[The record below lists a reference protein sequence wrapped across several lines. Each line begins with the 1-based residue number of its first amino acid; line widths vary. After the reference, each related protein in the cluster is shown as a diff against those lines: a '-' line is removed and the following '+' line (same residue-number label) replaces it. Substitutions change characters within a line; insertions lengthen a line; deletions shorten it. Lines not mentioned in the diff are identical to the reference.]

1 MSSLLVVASLYALH
15 AIYIRFLCKVGLF
28 LHILRISR
36 MGLLLFLVIPIGATF
51 TKSQTCVVYALLAQ
65 QNEGNKKLYGA
76 DTSVALANVLFT
88 VKAMLFS
95 NTKWHEYFSP

>member
-1 MSSLLVVASLYALH
+1 
-15 AIYIRFLCKVGLF
+15 
-28 LHILRISR
+28 
-36 MGLLLFLVIPIGATF
+36 MGLLLFLVIPIGVTF
-51 TKSQTCVVYALLAQ
+51 TNSQTCVVYALLAQ
-65 QNEGNKKLYGA
+65 QNKGNKELYGA